1 MEKYLSITLNYISDS
16 SEVTP
21 KKIIHSSSML
31 FTGVTS
37 GEKNMEKNETSEDG
51 TLMPK
56 HVME

>member
-21 KKIIHSSSML
+21 VKITDSSSML
-31 FTGVTS
+31 FTGVTL
-37 GEKNMEKNETSEDG
+37 EKKNIEQNETSEDG